1 MKKLF
6 LLTTLLCSLFSLNA
20 YSYDDDDDH
29 GRRRCYNAE
38 RIMRAAHSF
47 ERAANHFAELLTNR
61 GGPWS
66 HISGDAINLAEA
78 ANHLHEMSETGRSC
92 RHIRRDFRSRLDR
105 AYRHLRR
112 QLRGAHR
119 DHHSRHVMRD
129 FRRLQWSFY
138 SLRRTIYGWRYGGGH
153 GGGYGGG
160 YGGGHGNNYGNDY

>member
-1 MKKLF
+1 MKKLI
-6 LLTTLLCSLFSLNA
+6 LLITLLCSLFSLNA
-20 YSYDDDDDH
+20 YSSDDDDDDD
-29 GRRRCYNAE
+29 RPNRCYNAE
-38 RIMRAAHSF
+38 RIMRAAHRF
-47 ERAANHFAELLTNR
+47 ERSANHFAELLTNR

-78 ANHLHEMSETGRSC
+78 ANHLHEMSETGSSC

-112 QLRGAHR
+112 QLRDAHR

-138 SLRRTIYGWRYGGGH
+138 SLRRTIYGWRYGGG
-153 GGGYGGG
+153 